1 MKSAVLLVA
10 SSVLLAAMPA
20 FGQIDLSGEWNNIAF
35 EDQADRRNGP
45 ELGDYTGLRGSAGL
59 RV

>member
-35 EDQADRRNGP
+35 ED
-45 ELGDYTGLRGSAGL
+45 
-59 RV
+59 